1 VGCRSPPLYPASG
14 RQDHVGL
21 ERGFGDEQVLHRQT
35 LEFRQRLAGVLQ
47 IGNRK
52 SRDFRRRE

>member
-1 VGCRSPPLYPASG
+1 MPKPTAVTGI
-14 RQDHVGL
+14 GL
-21 ERGFGDEQVLHRQT
+21 AVSATQVLHRQT
-35 LEFRQRLAGVLQ
+35 LEFRQRLAGGLQ